1 MIEFISRHQ
10 NNLQVTQFNTTFCS
24 LHLSFYKFIF
34 NENPIH
40 MADEGFFTGK
50 YGKII
55 KYLLIPK
62 MLAGIKIFNP
72 K

>member
-1 MIEFISRHQ
+1 
-10 NNLQVTQFNTTFCS
+10 
-24 LHLSFYKFIF
+24 
-34 NENPIH
+34 